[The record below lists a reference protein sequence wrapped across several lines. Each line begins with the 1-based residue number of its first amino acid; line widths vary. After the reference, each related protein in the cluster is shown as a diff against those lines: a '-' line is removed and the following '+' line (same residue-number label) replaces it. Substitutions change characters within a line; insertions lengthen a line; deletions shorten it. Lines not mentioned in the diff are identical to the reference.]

1 MRITEFRNY
10 LYPTGIITIITKEI
24 LYENEN
30 RILRKGQEMD
40 RTNET
45 GNEKEKEYQQIGT
58 GQKMD
63 GLADVGNVGITL
75 EDKGSN

>member
-1 MRITEFRNY
+1 
-10 LYPTGIITIITKEI
+10 
-24 LYENEN
+24 
-30 RILRKGQEMD
+30 MD

-45 GNEKEKEYQQIGT
+45 GNEKEKEKEYQQIGT

-75 EDKGSN
+75 EDEGSN